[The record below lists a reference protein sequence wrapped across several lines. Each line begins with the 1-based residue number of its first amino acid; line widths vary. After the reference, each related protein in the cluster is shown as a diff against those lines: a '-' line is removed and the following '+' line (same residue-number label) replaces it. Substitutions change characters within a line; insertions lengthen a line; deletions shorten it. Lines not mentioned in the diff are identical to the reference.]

1 MKDKTKAMKVKIFGK
16 RKNDRLNESQ
26 DRLIELQKRI
36 EKLIPEDGD
45 KLLIPAG
52 IMKEYSERVY
62 MLCGLGY
69 LKDDDT
75 YNEKSRSVIMKY
87 CATCL
92 FGMSIIASG
101 LGVTLD
107 DIIKDLEIEV
117 KIAEE
122 K

>member
-1 MKDKTKAMKVKIFGK
+1 MKVKIFGK
-16 RKNDRLNESQ
+16 QNDRLNESQ

-62 MLCGLGY
+62 MLCGVGY
-69 LKDDDT
+69 LGDNTHD
-75 YNEKSRSVIMKY
+75 EKSRSVIMKY

>member
-1 MKDKTKAMKVKIFGK
+1 MKEKIFGK
-16 RKNDRLNESQ
+16 RKNDRLDESQ

-62 MLCGLGY
+62 MHCGVGY

-75 YNEKSRSVIMKY
+75 YHKESRSVIMKY

-107 DIIKDLEIEV
+107 DIIKELEKEV

-122 K
+122 E

>member
-1 MKDKTKAMKVKIFGK
+1 MKVKIFGK
-16 RKNDRLNESQ
+16 RKN

-62 MLCGLGY
+62 MHCGVGY

-75 YNEKSRSVIMKY
+75 YHKESRSVIMKY

-107 DIIKDLEIEV
+107 DIIKDLENQV

-122 K
+122 E